1 MRKGEVMEHVIV
13 EMLQKFEEGKMSRRQ
28 LIQSL
33 AMAATAAA
41 AASSAPA
48 AVGGAPIKATYLNHV
63 GYRVADYTRTRDWY
77 AEVFGLKVVLD
88 DGMKSALAV
97 GESQVIFHPRQKPDQ
112 LPVDHVAFTVAGWD
126 TDKSVR
132 PAVMA
137 EIKRRGIEV
146 KRETECCVHIKD
158 VDGFEVQLGG
168 KNQ

>member
-1 MRKGEVMEHVIV
+1 MEHVIAD
-13 EMLQKFEEGKMSRRQ
+13 MLQKFEQGKMSRRQ

-41 AASSAPA
+41 AAASAPA
-48 AVGGAPIKATYLNHV
+48 AVGANPMKATYLNHV
-63 GYRVADYTRTRDWY
+63 GYRVADYTKTRDWY

-88 DGMKSALAV
+88 DGMKAALAV

-112 LPVDHVAFTVAGWD
+112 LPVDHIAFTVAGWD
-126 TDKSVR
+126 ADKSVR
-132 PAVMA
+132 PAVSA

-146 KRETECCVHIKD
+146 KRETECCIHIKD
-158 VDGFEVQLGG
+158 MDGFEVQLGG